1 MCECNIKTEFS
12 SLSEIIENKNELLFN
27 LIFIIH
33 EISEV
38 NSEINIG
45 STEINIE
52 STEINIERTEIN
64 TGNIIINTSNKTE
77 FNIGI
82 NSEIISNEHNNEQCS
97 VENFFKYICLF
108 NNTINEKMEIVNIIR
123 EELHKGNI
131 DNLINN
137 TILIKN
143 EDLLRQ
149 QNGILYQI
157 TSTENQNNK
166 EYLNISVIN
175 LKQCEFKL
183 KSHYNITQNE
193 TLIIFKIDNIINEIN
208 IPIVEYEIYHPYTKD
223 ALDLNI
229 CKESPIEISYP
240 VKINE
245 NEIYKYDPKNA
256 YYNDKCF
263 PYTTETGTDITLN
276 DRKNEYNKKNFSL
289 CENNCTFNK
298 YNKDNKRTICECKPK
313 TFIEE
318 LINLKINKDKLLQK
332 FIDFKSTT
340 NLDVIFCYKTFFCLN
355 GIKTNIGSYILII
368 ILIIN
373 GIGVGIFSKKGY
385 KEIKNIIL
393 NLLEN
398 LKKNKTKRKKSN
410 IINNNIYKN
419 KNYKNKKVIKKNNS
433 NINNKSNININ
444 KKKK

>member
-27 LIFIIH
+27 LIFIIN

-64 TGNIIINTSNKTE
+64 TGNIIINTNNKIE
-77 FNIGI
+77 FNRDI

-175 LKQCEFKL
+175 LKQCKFKL